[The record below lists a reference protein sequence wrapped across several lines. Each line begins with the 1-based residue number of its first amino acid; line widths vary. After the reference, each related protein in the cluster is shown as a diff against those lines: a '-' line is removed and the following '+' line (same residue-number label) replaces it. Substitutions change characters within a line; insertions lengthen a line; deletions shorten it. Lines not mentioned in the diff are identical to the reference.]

1 MSNRLKNLGLTDLG
15 SSSWLEKAVA
25 DPSNQSHGVLF
36 IRKMRSIVARGSA
49 GDGRVV
55 ATVNG
60 YGKLIAMRI
69 APELFGDLP
78 RLEGLVAKAVNRAVD
93 EAERQAPPPPL
104 PSRGFIDVNDLP
116 LPREPKDPWDPAP
129 TSGFQDWLRVVLRSG
144 PGQPGTYTQAVVPIL
159 ERIHH
164 DAAQLPGELQPLL
177 AEVALRLG
185 DPSLNAASARRGA
198 GLGDAS
204 ILRRFRRRAG
214 VSLTQYIRER
224 QMETAARLA
233 YSSDLPLETVAAMLG
248 FADADVMREAIDTW
262 AAPWTLEIMV
272 ECWTER
278 KVDCV
283 VWRWTTRGE
292 ATTEQAV
299 QVIEDHCRLYPAAR
313 AALKEH
319 LALGDVE

>member
-1 MSNRLKNLGLTDLG
+1 MSGPMNLGFASLG
-15 SSSWLEKAVA
+15 SSSWLEEAVA
-25 DPSNQSHGVLF
+25 DPSNQSSDILF
-36 IRKMRSIVARGSA
+36 IRKMRSLAAQGSA

-60 YGKLIAMRI
+60 YGTLTGLRI
-69 APELFGDLP
+69 APEMLGDVP

-104 PSRGFIDVNDLP
+104 PPMGLIDVTDLP
-116 LPREPKDPWDPAP
+116 LPPRPKDPWDPAS
-129 TSGFQDWLRVVLRSG
+129 TSGFDDWLKIVLRSG
-144 PGQPGTYTQAVVPIL
+144 PGQPGAYTLAVTPIL

-164 DAAQLPGELQPLL
+164 DAARLPGELQPLL

-198 GLGDAS
+198 GIGDAS
-204 ILRRFRRRAG
+204 ILRRFRRHAG
-214 VSLTQYIRER
+214 VSLTRYIRER

-233 YSSDLPLETVAAMLG
+233 YSSDLPLETVADMLG
-248 FADADVMREAIDTW
+248 FTDVDVMRRAIDSW

-272 ECWTER
+272 ECWEER

-283 VWRWTTRGE
+283 VWRWTTSGE
-292 ATTEQAV
+292 ASTDHAA
-299 QVIEDHCRLYPAAR
+299 QVIEDLCRLYPAAR
-313 AALKEH
+313 AAFEEH
-319 LALGDVE
+319 MALHDGE